1 MPLDA
6 ILWLIA
12 AVIVL
17 FVVTV
22 WVRRHFLKG
31 DDPAASSPAGFTLG
45 DLRQLHKN
53 GQMTDEEFE
62 RAKAQVVA
70 AMTKAAE
77 RAAAALAAN
86 NTSQGA
92 IPRARRA
99 PSELLATPQNYR
111 RKRTPPQTGFDVLPP
126 KARPADPTGDSA
138 SENPPTE
145 PHS

>member
-1 MPLDA
+1 MPLNA

-12 AVIVL
+12 ALIVL

-22 WVRRHFLKG
+22 WVRRYFLKG

-70 AMTKAAE
+70 AMKKAAE
-77 RAAAALAAN
+77 RAAAPAPAGAAR
-86 NTSQGA
+86 SPS
-92 IPRARRA
+92 IPEARRA
-99 PSELLATPQNYR
+99 AAARQS
-111 RKRTPPQTGFDVLPP
+111 GFDVLPP
-126 KARPADPTGDSA
+126 KARPADPGESD
-138 SENPPTE
+138 PP
-145 PHS
+145 PAA